1 MSASLTAVMGV
12 GATVVLV
19 ALRVPVLWVT
29 AVATEPACIVV
40 AVPSGCPGVAALP
53 PSITVFCAETKGYA
67 AVRQARGK

>member
-1 MSASLTAVMGV
+1 MVGFMFASLTAVMGV

-19 ALRVPVLWVT
+19 ALMVPVLCVT

-53 PSITVFCAETKGYA
+53 PSITVFCAKTS
-67 AVRQARGK
+67 